1 MENKKVKKIQN
12 DLNNNRKFINNN
24 DEKNLDKNKFL
35 DDISDSEDESKDEIK
50 DGNKDKNINKNE
62 DSSDNEGEYE
72 LNDEF
77 KNKVIAYVKADD
89 KLREIQ
95 NSMKDLRKVKKDT
108 EEAILRHLERLGE
121 NMINITGGKLRKNQY
136 ESKEAL
142 KKEFIKEAL
151 SDKIKDVVAVE
162 DLLEKM
168 ESKRKL
174 KINVSIKR
182 TFERDGDVKPKG
194 KGKKI
199 EK

>member
-1 MENKKVKKIQN
+1 MEDKKVKKIQN

-24 DEKNLDKNKFL
+24 DEKNSDKNKFL
-35 DDISDSEDESKDEIK
+35 DDISDSEDESKEENI
-50 DGNKDKNINKNE
+50 NKNTNKNKNE

-194 KGKKI
+194 KGKKV

>member
-1 MENKKVKKIQN
+1 MEDKKVKKIQN

-24 DEKNLDKNKFL
+24 DEKNSEKNKFL
-35 DDISDSEDESKDEIK
+35 DDISDSEDESKEENI
-50 DGNKDKNINKNE
+50 NKNTNKNE

-194 KGKKI
+194 KGKKV